1 MDGIMKFAHFAL
13 YVLAMC
19 DRLRYIVK
27 NIPQGKN
34 MSSHDKFPLMTHICA
49 RHTRSPTCGILTNM
63 VEGRADTPGSEELVS
78 KRGFSFII
86 WNWFGFKKSYVE
98 QQLTTCKVCKQI
110 VPIKDSNTTNL
121 FHHLKHK
128 HKPDYEDSQK
138 MRKDAE
144 AALTSSK
151 ASGKEPTTQK
161 LTNAFAHS
169 TPSDHQSKQWK
180 ELTEAVAFC
189 LVKDV

>member
-1 MDGIMKFAHFAL
+1 VVVNKEQKRSVVINVPIRTDSDIREREHEE
-13 YVLAMC
+13 
-19 DRLRYIVK
+19 
-27 NIPQGKN
+27 
-34 MSSHDKFPLMTHICA
+34 A
-49 RHTRSPTCGILTNM
+49 RVGQKTKRGTGLHRWK